1 MMNSTKETSSV
12 LDINTLLFQCVELGA
27 SDIHVTENSKV
38 RARVHGELLE
48 INEALSSYQVKQLM
62 GQMTNSVQQQLFEQQ
77 GALDFGYSCSEG
89 RRFRANVY
97 RQMGRVAIAI
107 RHLNN
112 RFFSLDELQ
121 LPGVLHDFIQM
132 KSGLVLVTGATGSGK
147 STTLATM
154 LNELNRTRSVHI
166 ITVEDPIEFVY
177 ENDKA
182 LIHQRELHADVPDFA
197 SAVRSSLRE
206 DPDVIMVGEMRDI
219 ETIRAA
225 ITAAET
231 GHLVFSTLHTS
242 DAVGVVE
249 RLVGSFPGNE
259 QDVAR
264 SRLGMTLKAVISQHL
279 VPTTNQT
286 GRIPAVEILMVNNA
300 VANMIEQ
307 DKTRQIYAL
316 MESGRAD
323 GMQTL
328 DQALALL
335 VKDRWVSRDVAMRY
349 AKNKM
354 TFDKLLIHSL
364 GYNNVSKRGS

>member
-1 MMNSTKETSSV
+1 MMKIKQP
-12 LDINTLLFQCVELGA
+12 LDINDLLTQSVDLGA
-27 SDIHVTENSKV
+27 SDIHITENTKV
-38 RARVHGELLE
+38 RVRVHGELKE
-48 INEALSSYQVKQLM
+48 INEALDGDQVNQLM
-62 GQMTNSVQQQLFEQQ
+62 EQMINPVQQQIFKDQ
-77 GALDFGYSCSEG
+77 GALDFGYSCNQG
-89 RRFRANVY
+89 CRFRANVY
-97 RQMGRVAIAI
+97 LQMGRVAMAI
-107 RHLNN
+107 RHLNS
-112 RFFSLDELQ
+112 RFFTLDELQ
-121 LPGVLHDFIQM
+121 LPEVLHDLVQM

-154 LNELNRTRSVHI
+154 LYELNRKRAVHI

-206 DPDVIMVGEMRDI
+206 DPDVIMVGEMRDLD
-219 ETIRAA
+219 TIRAA

-231 GHLVFSTLHTS
+231 GHLVFSTLHTG

-264 SRLGMTLKAVISQHL
+264 SRISMTLKAVIAQHL
-279 VPTTNQT
+279 IPTSNQS
-286 GRIPAVEILMVNNA
+286 GRIPAVEILMVTNA
-300 VANMIEQ
+300 VANMIEH
-307 DKTRQIYAL
+307 DKARQIYAL

-328 DQALALL
+328 DQALARL
-335 VKDRWVSRDVAMRY
+335 VKDRWISRDVAQRY

-354 TFDKLLIHSL
+354 TFEKLLTHTL
-364 GYNNVSKRGS
+364 GSNSNAVRGQ

>member
-1 MMNSTKETSSV
+1 
-12 LDINTLLFQCVELGA
+12 
-27 SDIHVTENSKV
+27 
-38 RARVHGELLE
+38 
-48 INEALSSYQVKQLM
+48 
-62 GQMTNSVQQQLFEQQ
+62 
-77 GALDFGYSCSEG
+77 
-89 RRFRANVY
+89 
-97 RQMGRVAIAI
+97 
-107 RHLNN
+107 
-112 RFFSLDELQ
+112 
-121 LPGVLHDFIQM
+121 
-132 KSGLVLVTGATGSGK
+132 
-147 STTLATM
+147 
-154 LNELNRTRSVHI
+154 
-166 ITVEDPIEFVY
+166 
-177 ENDKA
+177 
-182 LIHQRELHADVPDFA
+182 
-197 SAVRSSLRE
+197 
-206 DPDVIMVGEMRDI
+206 
-219 ETIRAA
+219 TIRAA

-264 SRLGMTLKAVISQHL
+264 SRLGMTLKAVIAQHL
-279 VPTTNQT
+279 IPTTNQT

-335 VKDRWVSRDVAMRY
+335 VKERWVSRDMAMRY

-354 TFDKLLIHSL
+354 TFDKLLTHSF
-364 GYNNVSKRGS
+364 GSNNVSKRGS